1 MTDRTITAAIWLFIL
16 IWLAVWSGVLIV
28 SAVALLG
35 WLIAQSA
42 EAVVGLA
49 MWVSGT

>member
-16 IWLAVWSGVLIV
+16 IWLAVWSGIV
-28 SAVALLG
+28 IVGAVAVLG
-35 WLIAQSA
+35 WLIALA
-42 EAVVGLA
+42 ADAIVGLA